1 MNRVINCLIIM
12 LITGVNYLVIK
23 LYLKETWPI
32 AVQSNQVLQMQF
44 TEIFADTAPLLY
56 PTSVVLRP
64 RCAPLRSA
72 AQSGTDRSSAFAN
85 LHGLVSYQGLGQ
97 CYTFITP
104 PPPLDQSR
112 GKPHRFD
119 EIILSYQKNLIKLD

>member
-56 PTSVVLRP
+56 PTSVVL
-64 RCAPLRSA
+64 
-72 AQSGTDRSSAFAN
+72 
-85 LHGLVSYQGLGQ
+85 
-97 CYTFITP
+97 
-104 PPPLDQSR
+104 
-112 GKPHRFD
+112 
-119 EIILSYQKNLIKLD
+119 